1 MEDDL
6 DDLTDVELA
15 PGVAGAASGAHFPPP
30 APGPGLGPEQAAMV
44 AAIKSALNPDFAH
57 IRRDV
62 ENVSYKQTN
71 MVLKAALTNFTVLGS
86 PLRRTF
92 PLRKVCH

>member
-15 PGVAGAASGAHFPPP
+15 PGVAGAASGAQFPP
-30 APGPGLGPEQAAMV
+30 APGAGLGPEQAAMV
-44 AAIKSALNPDFAH
+44 AAIKSALNPDVAH

-62 ENVSYKQTN
+62 ENVSNK
-71 MVLKAALTNFTVLGS
+71 
-86 PLRRTF
+86 
-92 PLRKVCH
+92 